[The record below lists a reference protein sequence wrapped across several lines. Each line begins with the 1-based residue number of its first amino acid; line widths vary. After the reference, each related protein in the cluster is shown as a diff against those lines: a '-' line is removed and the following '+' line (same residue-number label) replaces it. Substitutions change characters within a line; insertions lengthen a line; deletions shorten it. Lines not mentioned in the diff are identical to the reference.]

1 MATPRPLFFESVL
14 AMLLLTAC
22 STTPPTHFYVLDAL
36 PQTERANKQALA
48 IGIGPITL
56 PALLERKQMVTRL
69 HDNTVQLAE
78 FHQWAEPL
86 KDTLPRVIVKNLAAL
101 QPTYVFRAYPWSA
114 YGNVDYR
121 IIIDIDSFAAET
133 KKNVKFSASWAIMDE
148 RQHAII
154 KNGKTQLERILPNPA
169 PAAIAEA
176 MSQLLSQFSQR
187 LIQDIELP

>member
-148 RQHAII
+148 RQHTII

>member
-1 MATPRPLFFESVL
+1 MAKHRATFFVSLLAVL
-14 AMLLLTAC
+14 MLTAC
-22 STTPPTHFYVLDAL
+22 STTPPTHFYMLEAL
-36 PQTERANKQALA
+36 PHTARANSQALA

-56 PALLERKQMVTRL
+56 PALLDRKQMVTRL
-69 HDNTVQLAE
+69 HDNRVQLAE

-86 KDTLPRVIVKNLAAL
+86 KDTLPRVIVKNLAEL
-101 QPTYVFRAYPWSA
+101 QPSYVFRAYPWSA

-133 KKNVKFSASWAIMDE
+133 KKTVKLSASWAIMDE
-148 RQHAII
+148 RQHTII
-154 KNGKTQLERILPNPA
+154 KNGKIKFEHVLANPA

-187 LIQDIELP
+187 LIQDIELH

>member
-1 MATPRPLFFESVL
+1 
-14 AMLLLTAC
+14 
-22 STTPPTHFYVLDAL
+22 
-36 PQTERANKQALA
+36 
-48 IGIGPITL
+48 
-56 PALLERKQMVTRL
+56 
-69 HDNTVQLAE
+69 
-78 FHQWAEPL
+78 
-86 KDTLPRVIVKNLAAL
+86 
-101 QPTYVFRAYPWSA
+101 
-114 YGNVDYR
+114 VDYR

-148 RQHAII
+148 RQHTII

>member
-1 MATPRPLFFESVL
+1 VL
-14 AMLLLTAC
+14 E
-22 STTPPTHFYVLDAL
+22 AL
-36 PQTERANKQALA
+36 PHTARANSQALA

-56 PALLERKQMVTRL
+56 PALLDRKQMVTRL
-69 HDNTVQLAE
+69 HDNRVQLAE

-86 KDTLPRVIVKNLAAL
+86 KDTLPRVIVKNLAEL
-101 QPTYVFRAYPWSA
+101 QPSYVFRAYPWSA

-133 KKNVKFSASWAIMDE
+133 KKTVKLSASWAIMDE
-148 RQHAII
+148 RQHTII
-154 KNGKTQLERILPNPA
+154 KNGKIKFEHVLANPA

-187 LIQDIELP
+187 LIQDIELH

>member
-1 MATPRPLFFESVL
+1 MAKHRATFFVSLLAVL
-14 AMLLLTAC
+14 MLTAC
-22 STTPPTHFYVLDAL
+22 STTPPTHFYVLEAL
-36 PQTERANKQALA
+36 PHTARANSQALA

-56 PALLERKQMVTRL
+56 PALLDRKQMVTRL
-69 HDNTVQLAE
+69 HDNRVQLAE

-86 KDTLPRVIVKNLAAL
+86 KDTLPRVIVKNLAEL
-101 QPTYVFRAYPWSA
+101 QPSYVFRAYPWSA

-133 KKNVKFSASWAIMDE
+133 KKTVKLSASWAIMDE
-148 RQHAII
+148 RQHTII
-154 KNGKTQLERILPNPA
+154 KNGKIKFEHVLANPA

-187 LIQDIELP
+187 LIQDIELH

>member
-1 MATPRPLFFESVL
+1 MAKHRATFFVSLLAVL
-14 AMLLLTAC
+14 MLTAC
-22 STTPPTHFYVLDAL
+22 STTPPTHFYVLEAL
-36 PQTERANKQALA
+36 PHTARANSQALA

-56 PALLERKQMVTRL
+56 PALLDRKQMVTRL
-69 HDNTVQLAE
+69 YDNRVQLAE

-86 KDTLPRVIVKNLAAL
+86 KDTLPRVIVKNLAEL
-101 QPTYVFRAYPWSA
+101 QPSYVFRAYPWSA

-133 KKNVKFSASWAIMDE
+133 KKTVKLSASWAIMDE
-148 RQHAII
+148 RQHTII
-154 KNGKTQLERILPNPA
+154 KNGKIKFEHVLANPA

-187 LIQDIELP
+187 LIQDSELH

>member
-1 MATPRPLFFESVL
+1 MVTPRPKFFISLL
-14 AMLLLTAC
+14 AALMLGAC

-69 HDNTVQLAE
+69 HNNTVQLAE

-148 RQHAII
+148 RQHTII

>member
-1 MATPRPLFFESVL
+1 MATPRPLFFVSVL

-86 KDTLPRVIVKNLAAL
+86 KDTLPRVIVQNLAAL
-101 QPTYVFRAYPWSA
+101 QPTDVFRAYPWSA

-148 RQHAII
+148 RQHTII

>member
-1 MATPRPLFFESVL
+1 MATPRPLFFVSVL

-86 KDTLPRVIVKNLAAL
+86 KDTLPRVRVQNLAAL
-101 QPTYVFRAYPWSA
+101 QPTDVFRAYPWSA

>member
-1 MATPRPLFFESVL
+1 MAKHRATFFVSLLAVL
-14 AMLLLTAC
+14 MLTAC
-22 STTPPTHFYVLDAL
+22 STTPPTHFYVLEAL
-36 PQTERANKQALA
+36 PHTARANSQALA

-56 PALLERKQMVTRL
+56 PALLDRKQMVTRL
-69 HDNTVQLAE
+69 YDNRVQLAE

-86 KDTLPRVIVKNLAAL
+86 KDTLPRVIVKNLAEL
-101 QPTYVFRAYPWSA
+101 QPSYVFRAYPWSA

-133 KKNVKFSASWAIMDE
+133 KKTVKLSASWAIMDE
-148 RQHAII
+148 RQHTII
-154 KNGKTQLERILPNPA
+154 KNGKIKFEHVLANPA

-187 LIQDIELP
+187 LIQDIELH

>member
-1 MATPRPLFFESVL
+1 MATPRPLFFVSVL

>member
-1 MATPRPLFFESVL
+1 MVTPRPKFFISLL
-14 AMLLLTAC
+14 AALMLGAC

-69 HDNTVQLAE
+69 HNNTVQLAE

-86 KDTLPRVIVKNLAAL
+86 KDTLLRVIVKNLAAL

-148 RQHAII
+148 RQHTII
-154 KNGKTQLERILPNPA
+154 KNGKTQLERILANPA

>member
-1 MATPRPLFFESVL
+1 MVTPRPKFFISLL
-14 AMLLLTAC
+14 AALMLGAC